1 VLKGERCHRRRAARR
16 QGWRKIQAVAAKI
29 VTLQCLLVRRRR
41 LVAIGV
47 RYRAQLGNEQRQ
59 SGKDCD
65 AKFNAMRRF

>member
-1 VLKGERCHRRRAARR
+1 MRKGERRRRRRAARR
-16 QGWRKIQAVAAKI
+16 QGWRKIQAVTANI
-29 VTLQCLLVRRRR
+29 VTLQRMLVCRRR
-41 LVAIGV
+41 LMAIGV